1 MLASMDSA
9 AGPAPSTL
17 NPDQRRA
24 LAVMDEAPLRVIAGP
39 GTGKTT
45 TVVAMY
51 LRLLEEHSLRPSQ
64 VLLLTFANNAAA
76 DLKRRI
82 DALHTSSY
90 DESWVSTFHSFA
102 TRILTTYGHL
112 HGIPAFRLMSGF
124 EEKALMR
131 RVLSQMPA
139 LEMLEELRHSESL
152 VQDALWFIG
161 ILKQNLVR
169 SDSFTA
175 MAAGSESAKIRDLAA
190 IFTAYWR
197 EQDARHLWDFRD
209 VIAQCQ
215 LLLETNDSLRAQLSE
230 KFRYVIVDEYQD
242 VDAAQVKL
250 IGQLVQ
256 DHRPHPRLAVVGDP
270 NQSIFSFRGTLPAFL
285 EDHWQW
291 GGNRVELRQ
300 NYRSFAPILA
310 GSDRLL
316 NRYGL
321 TPPELVPVRGDPDAP
336 VVHRDREQN
345 ATDEAT
351 AVVRQVAALIGG
363 SHGTEARYRPG
374 DIAIVLR
381 SVRRHGRQFEE
392 ALRAAGIPH
401 ELGASPTFASSDIV
415 RFAVDALGALAHP
428 DDDRYLVRV
437 LASPFAGVPAADAHR
452 LLAEAER
459 RRRAATE
466 RLHTTSLVTVL
477 KHTCFLLRDADPQLW
492 PLPWGDAAP
501 PPAPEDR
508 GELEAQQS
516 AADVHEV
523 NSREPTA
530 ARRPIAGFF
539 ELLSD
544 EGRNAI
550 HRFTWR
556 WTRLVSL
563 ARELTVEVLL
573 HRLLDDLG
581 VMSQLMSPAMA
592 GDRRQQLLGPLRMLL
607 RAVAD
612 HAEFQSLLS
621 DEQPSLA
628 STITALEQLL
638 PEYID
643 ELAAPDQPEQGVVR
657 ILTAHASKGLE
668 FPVVFMPA
676 MASQHFPVVPGAR
689 SPLLG
694 SEDQRWLSQTL
705 PDFAAPW
712 PASDEEFLREE
723 ARLGYVAATRARDM
737 LFLSWADTYEKD
749 EVATPSAFVDPLA
762 GDSPLR
768 KYAELQRNP
777 ALGIAAAPA
786 SEEEAAAFTGWQA
799 WAQPVELSTQSYDSA
814 SSISKFLACP
824 RQYYYSKTL
833 GLRMDSGVAAARGTA
848 FHKAL
853 EQFHKPDNESRWRH
867 DAELAETMYS
877 DVCERTIAE
886 HERTVDG
893 KLNRRVERDGLRR
906 LFKQYFESEIQ
917 DRVAP
922 RTVAT
927 EVGFT
932 WHPLEDVTIRGWI
945 DRIIVLDS
953 GGHEIVDYKSGK
965 RGMTQGDL
973 KRQLGLAD
981 EAPRDFQL
989 LIYFFG
995 SKDGDVDGVT
1005 GVQPEVVGL
1014 WYPSQVMKKPPG
1026 IRKTQIV
1033 IEGPSAPGGVSKTSD
1048 PAALGPNELDAA
1060 HTRIIA
1066 TIKEMRAGAYAP
1078 APRHDGYTCLAA
1090 WGKGCDYAWVCPGR
1104 VEEPADYDAQ

>member
-1 MLASMDSA
+1 MLGSVDTAV
-9 AGPAPSTL
+9 APSRSTL
-17 NPDQRRA
+17 NDDQQRA
-24 LAVMDEAPLRVIAGP
+24 LDRMDEAPLRVIAGP

-51 LRLLEEHSLRPSQ
+51 LRLLEKHGLRPSQ
-64 VLLLTFANNAAA
+64 VLLLTFANNAAS
-76 DLKRRI
+76 DLRRRI
-82 DALHTSSY
+82 DALHSSSY

-102 TRILTTYGHL
+102 TRVLTTYGHL
-112 HGIPAFRLMSGF
+112 HGIPAFRLMNGF
-124 EEKALMR
+124 EEKVLMR
-131 RVLSQMPA
+131 RVLSQMPTLA
-139 LEMLEELRHSESL
+139 VLEPLRRSEAL

-169 SDSFTA
+169 SDTFSTLA
-175 MAAGSESAKIRDLAA
+175 GGSESAKIRDLAA
-190 IFTAYWR
+190 IYTAYWR

-215 LLLETNDSLRAQLSE
+215 LLLESNDGLRAQLSE
-230 KFRYVIVDEYQD
+230 KFRHVIVDEYQD

-250 IGQLVQ
+250 IAQLVQ

-270 NQSIFSFRGTLPAFL
+270 NQSIFSFRGTLPDYL
-285 EDHWQW
+285 EDQWQW

-310 GSDRLL
+310 SSDRLL
-316 NRYGL
+316 SRYGL
-321 TPPELVPVRGDPDAP
+321 APPELVPVRGDTDVP
-336 VVHRDREQN
+336 VVHRAHEQN
-345 ATDEAT
+345 TTDEAT

-401 ELGASPTFASSDIV
+401 ELGASPNFASSDIV
-415 RFAVDALGALAHP
+415 RFAIDALGALAHP

-437 LASPFAGVPAADAHR
+437 LASPFGGVPAADAHR

-466 RLHTTSLVTVL
+466 RLHATSLLTVL
-477 KHTCFLLRDADPQLW
+477 KHTCFLLRDADPQGW

-501 PPAPEDR
+501 PPSPEDR

-516 AADVHEV
+516 AADAQDV

-544 EGRNAI
+544 EGRDAI

-556 WTRLVSL
+556 WTRLGSL
-563 ARELTVEVLL
+563 AAQLTVEALL

-592 GDRRQQLLGPLRMLL
+592 DDRREQLLGPLRMLL

-612 HAEFQSLLS
+612 HSEFQSLLS
-621 DEQPSLA
+621 DEPPSLV

-676 MASQHFPVVPGAR
+676 LASQHFPVVPGAR

-694 SEDQRWLSQTL
+694 AEDQRWLSDSL

-712 PASDEEFLREE
+712 PASDDEFLREE

-737 LFLSWADTYEKD
+737 LFLSWADIYDKD
-749 EVATPSAFVDPLA
+749 EVATPSAFVEPLA

-777 ALGIAAAPA
+777 ALGMATAPP
-786 SEEEAAAFTGWQA
+786 SDEEATAFTGWQA
-799 WAQPVELSTQSYDSA
+799 WAQPVERSTESHDSA
-814 SSISKFLACP
+814 TSISKFLACP

-833 GLRMDSGVAAARGTA
+833 GLRMDSGVAAARGSA

-867 DAELAETMYS
+867 DAELAKTMYT

-886 HERTVDG
+886 HERTVEG
-893 KLNRRVERDGLRR
+893 KLNRRVERDGLKR
-906 LFKQYFESEIQ
+906 LFKQYYESEIE
-917 DRVAP
+917 DRIAP

-932 WHPLEDVTIRGWI
+932 WHPLDDVTIRGWI

-965 RGMTQGDL
+965 RGMSQGDL
-973 KRQLGLAD
+973 KRHLGLTD
-981 EAPRDFQL
+981 EPPRDFQL

-995 SKDGDVDGVT
+995 SKEGDVDGVT

-1033 IEGPSAPGGVSKTSD
+1033 IEDASTLLGTSKRSD
-1048 PAALGPNELDAA
+1048 PTALDDDQLDAA
-1060 HTRIIA
+1060 RARIVA
-1066 TIKEMRAGAYAP
+1066 TVQEIRTGSYAP
-1078 APRHDGYTCLAA
+1078 TPRHDGYTCISE

-1104 VEEPADYDAQ
+1104 IEEPEDYEAE